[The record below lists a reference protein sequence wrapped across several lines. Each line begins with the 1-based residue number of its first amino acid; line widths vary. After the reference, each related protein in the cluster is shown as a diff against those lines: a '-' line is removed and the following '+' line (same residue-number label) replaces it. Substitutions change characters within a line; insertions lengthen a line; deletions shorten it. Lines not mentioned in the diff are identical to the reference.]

1 MSALRRLLRSIIT
14 PFYKAFAEFY
24 LKKNR
29 SYTYK
34 GIQIQVNKGVFHP
47 GLFFS
52 TGILL
57 DYLKQF
63 PLQGK
68 KFMELGAGT
77 GLIAVWAAK
86 KGAIV
91 MATDISSLAVGNT
104 NINAQKNN
112 VSVQMIHG
120 DLFEKIDK
128 ILFDFIVINPP
139 YYKKQPVT
147 EAEYA
152 WFCGENSEY
161 FKKLFKG
168 LPSYIHPQTKTIMV
182 LSEACNI
189 DEINAIAVHNK
200 FKMQLK
206 KEIYRLI
213 EMNYV
218 YEFSMIL

>member
-1 MSALRRLLRSIIT
+1 MSVLRRALKSIIS
-14 PFYKAFAEFY
+14 PFYKTFVEFY

-29 SYTYK
+29 NYTYK

-52 TGILL
+52 TRVLL
-57 DYLKQF
+57 HYLEHF
-63 PLQGK
+63 SLEGK

-77 GLIAVWAAK
+77 GLIAVCAAK
-86 KGAIV
+86 RGALV
-91 MATDISSLAVGNT
+91 TATDISSLAVENSRQ
-104 NINAQKNN
+104 NAQINN
-112 VSVQMIHG
+112 VSVEVIHA
-120 DLFEKIDK
+120 DLFEKIDPAP
-128 ILFDFIVINPP
+128 FDFILINPP

-168 LPSYIHPQTKTIMV
+168 LPFYIHPQSKIIMV

-189 DEINAIAVHNK
+189 DEINGIAAHNN
-200 FKMQLK
+200 FKMHLMKQVN
-206 KEIYRLI
+206 RLI